1 MKNLVISALVV
12 GALACPVAFAEE
24 MKGANPAPEA
34 TTSEAAAK
42 PAHKKAKHKKHKAG
56 KKHKR
61 AHHKLHK
68 KSHHKMHKDHH
79 HKAHGETQAE
89 KQIDKETELNN
100 R

>member
-24 MKGANPAPEA
+24 KGAPAPEA
-34 TTSEAAAK
+34 TTSEAVAK

-68 KSHHKMHKDHH
+68 KSHHEMHKHHH
-79 HKAHGETQAE
+79 HKAHGETPAE
-89 KQIDKETELNN
+89 KQIEKETELNN

>member
-34 TTSEAAAK
+34 TTSEADAK
-42 PAHKKAKHKKHKAG
+42 PKHHKKAKHKKHKAG

-61 AHHKLHK
+61 AHHKIYKEHK
-68 KSHHKMHKDHH
+68 HHHH